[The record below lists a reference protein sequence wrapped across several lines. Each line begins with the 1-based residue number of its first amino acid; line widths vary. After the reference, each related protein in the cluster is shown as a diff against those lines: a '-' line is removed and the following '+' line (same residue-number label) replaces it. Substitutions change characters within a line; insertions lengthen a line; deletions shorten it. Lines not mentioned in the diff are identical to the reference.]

1 MHIACFDDLLLAAS
15 EQPEAQ
21 RLLFVLT
28 RAELP
33 DDATPAQRAAFEAG
47 EGGALVPAAC
57 VDRAAGELAS
67 FAAFLAEAQP
77 FCPDWVIVFA
87 ASLPG
92 QPGLPPST
100 EMAQGPLEQMVAA
113 IKAGQIGAFLA
124 FDRTGTAIHLG

>member
-1 MHIACFDDLLLAAS
+1 MHISSFDDLLLAAGQ
-15 EQPEAQ
+15 QPEAQ
-21 RLLFVLT
+21 RLLFVLA

-57 VDRAAGELAS
+57 VDRAGAELAS
-67 FAAFLAEAQP
+67 FAAFQTEAEP

-92 QPGLPPST
+92 RPGQPPSSD
-100 EMAQGPLEQMVAA
+100 MAQAPLEQMVAA
-113 IKAGQIGAFLA
+113 IKAGQIGAYLA
-124 FDRTGTAIHLG
+124 FDRSGAAIRLG